1 MFLKFNKKGEIMKKK
16 MILLCAMIMLLGG
29 CTKYIADDNKKRV
42 VYEVTGQ
49 SLPSNILCKPSD
61 DDLAS
66 IYEKYKDNLEVNL
79 DNLPKCEDIK
89 IYDSKNYN
97 GLWVQLFVM
106 PLAWVIVKIGT
117 LVKSYGVSVM
127 IVGLLIRLILMPF
140 SIKATKQSQNMQKAQ
155 KDLNR
160 LEEKYKNRTDNN
172 AMMQKSQEMLAI
184 YKKYNISP
192 VGSCLM
198 SFIQLP
204 IFFAFLEAI
213 NRIPAIF
220 EEYLGAFQL
229 GTTPLVALKSGNYY
243 YIILILLTILT
254 TYLSLSFN
262 MKSAGSAEQ
271 QQQMKFMTGF
281 MIVFISIASF
291 SLPTAIALYWIV
303 TNGFSVIQN
312 YIVSKRRS

>member
-1 MFLKFNKKGEIMKKK
+1 MKKK

-29 CTKYIADDNKKRV
+29 CTKYIADNNKKRV

-61 DDLAS
+61 DDLAG

-160 LEEKYKNRTDNN
+160 LEEKYKNRTDND

-243 YIILILLTILT
+243 YIILILLIILT

-262 MKSAGSAEQ
+262 IKYKPIAIPITTKILIIIIIILFFFFIISLHFLLEYYYSKLNQNQ
-271 QQQMKFMTGF
+271 QHYE
-281 MIVFISIASF
+281 
-291 SLPTAIALYWIV
+291 LLE
-303 TNGFSVIQN
+303 
-312 YIVSKRRS
+312 

>member
-1 MFLKFNKKGEIMKKK
+1 

-160 LEEKYKNRTDNN
+160 LEEKYKNRTDNE

-229 GTTPLVALKSGNYY
+229 GTTSLVALKSGNYY

-281 MIVFISIASF
+281 MKI
-291 SLPTAIALYWIV
+291 
-303 TNGFSVIQN
+303 N
-312 YIVSKRRS
+312 YIKAYYDN

>member
-1 MFLKFNKKGEIMKKK
+1 MKKK

-160 LEEKYKNRTDNN
+160 LEEKYKNRTDND
-172 AMMQKSQEMLAI
+172 AMMQKSQEMMMIYQKYKINPISGCLLAI
-184 YKKYNISP
+184 
-192 VGSCLM
+192 
-198 SFIQLP
+198 IQLP
-204 IFFAFLEAI
+204 LLFAFLEAI
-213 NRIPAIF
+213 NRTPAIF
-220 EEYLGAFQL
+220 ENKFLVFEM
-229 GTTPLVALKSGNYY
+229 GTTVPKGIASGNYW
-243 YIILILLTILT
+243 YIILIILILGT
-254 TYLSLSFN
+254 TYLSFRKTLKDQSLS
-262 MKSAGSAEQ
+262 Q
-271 QQQMKFMTGF
+271 QGGQMKFTLYF
-281 MIVFISIASF
+281 MLVIIAFASF
-291 SLPTAIALYWIV
+291 SLPTALGLYWIASSTFTIV
-303 TNGFSVIQN
+303 QN
-312 YIVSKRRS
+312 LLVERKKK